1 MMLKKSIKF
10 SGKGWLCL
18 HIRSVLSI
26 AIFQLWQ
33 VDKNLKVFVFGLK
46 SVTESSLKNV
56 QKHLLHFFTPL
67 FVFFTNSFIHST

>member
-1 MMLKKSIKF
+1 LVISLRPTKGHCCTTMMLKKSIKF

-33 VDKNLKVFVFGLK
+33 VDKN
-46 SVTESSLKNV
+46 
-56 QKHLLHFFTPL
+56 
-67 FVFFTNSFIHST
+67 